1 MSTHCRLRI
10 AATIAV
16 GASVGSVPRVA
27 RAQGAQASPK
37 PAAQA
42 GFQVVVAPAASGAGT
57 SRDGRLLLVISTDS
71 STAPRHQ
78 MSDEDDTQQVFGI
91 DVHGLSDANPGVF
104 DRKAFGYPKES
115 LADVPPGRYWV
126 QAVLHPY
133 EVWHRGDGHT
143 VELPPDHG
151 EGQQWSTAPG
161 SPMSHPKWVRIDPRA
176 GGTLRITL
184 DTVIPPLPDIQ
195 DTKYVKHI
203 RIQSERLTKFWGRP
217 VYLGAIL
224 ILPEG
229 FDTHPNSHYPLAVY
243 QGHFQRE
250 PSGWREQP
258 ADASLPAP
266 DTTLIARNCPNG
278 SERGGCDY
286 RMLARL
292 QQEAGYRFYQQWTGP
307 AFPRVIQ
314 VTIQHANPYYDDSYA
329 VNSENVGPYGDAI
342 TYELIPYI
350 EQHYRGIGPWAR
362 ALYGG
367 STGGWEALGVQVLY
381 PDEYNGTYAA
391 CPDPIDFR
399 QYTNFNIYKDSNAY
413 YTSGPWRRTPRDGER
428 NYLGAMLSTVEQQNL
443 HELALGTH
451 SRSGGQWD
459 IWEAVFSP
467 VGPDGYPRR
476 IYDKRTGVIDHV
488 TAEYWRDH
496 YDLVHIMQRDWATL
510 GRKLRGK
517 IHIYAGL
524 SDNWFLNDAVYLA
537 EDFLTSA
544 TNPPAEA
551 VFVYGPRAE
560 HCFTGDPAHVNTIG
574 GGTFNQRAITQMA
587 AHWVKT
593 APPGADTV
601 SWRY

>member
-16 GASVGSVPRVA
+16 AASVGSVPRVA

-42 GFQVVVAPAASGAGT
+42 GFRVVVTPAASGAGT

-71 STAPRHQ
+71 STEPRHQ
-78 MSDEDDTQQVFGI
+78 MSDDDDTQQVFGI

-176 GGTLRITL
+176 AGTLRITL

-266 DTTLIARNCPNG
+266 DTTLIARKCPNG

-292 QQEAGYRFYQQWTGP
+292 QQEAGYRFYQQWSGP

-329 VNSENVGPYGDAI
+329 VNSENVGPYGDAM

-428 NYLGAMLSTVEQQNL
+428 NYLGDMLSTVEQQNL

-510 GRKLRGK
+510 GPKLRGK

-551 VFVYGPRAE
+551 VFVYGQRAE

>member
-1 MSTHCRLRI
+1 MQPNYRLST
-10 AATIAV
+10 AATIVAALIFSSL
-16 GASVGSVPRVA
+16 AS
-27 RAQGAQASPK
+27 AQA
-37 PAAQA
+37 AGTTQA
-42 GFQVVVAPAASGAGT
+42 GFRVVVTPAATGAG
-57 SRDGRLLLVISTDS
+57 SARDGRLLLVLSTDS
-71 STAPRHQ
+71 SSEPRHQ
-78 MSDEDDTQQVFGI
+78 MSDNDDTQQIFGI
-91 DVHGLSDANPGVF
+91 DVHGLSDVKPGVF
-104 DRKAFGYPKES
+104 DAHAFGYPKTS
-115 LADVPPGRYWV
+115 LADVPPGKYWV

-133 EVWHRGDGHT
+133 EVWHRADGHT

-151 EGQQWSTAPG
+151 EGQQWSRAPG
-161 SPMSHPKWVRIDPRA
+161 SPMSRPKWVRIDPHQS
-176 GGTLRITL
+176 GTVNITL
-184 DTVIPPLPDIQ
+184 DSVIPPLPEIQ

-203 RIQSERLTKFWGRP
+203 RIQSERLTKFWGKP
-217 VYLGAIL
+217 MYLGAIL

-229 FDTHPNSHYPLAVY
+229 FDTHPDAHYPLAVY

-258 ADASLPAP
+258 PDASLPAP
-266 DTTLIARNCPNG
+266 DTAFIARNCPNG
-278 SERGGCDY
+278 SEFHGCDF
-286 RMLARL
+286 RMLKRL
-292 QQEAGYRFYQQWTGP
+292 QEEAGYRFYQLWTRP
-307 AFPRVIQ
+307 SFPRVIQ

-381 PDEYNGTYAA
+381 PDQYNGTYAA

-413 YTSGPWRRTPRDGER
+413 YTFGPWRRTPRDGER
-428 NYLGAMLSTVEQQNL
+428 DYLGDMLSTVEQQNL

-476 IYDKRTGVIDHV
+476 IYDKGTGTIDHT
-488 TAEYWRDH
+488 TAQYWRDH

-510 GRKLRGK
+510 GPKLRGK

-537 EDFLTSA
+537 QDFLTTA

-551 VFVYGPRAE
+551 EFVYGLRAE
-560 HCFTGDPAHVNTIG
+560 HCFTGDAAHVNTIG
-574 GGTFNQRAITQMA
+574 GGTFNQRTITQMA

-593 APPGADTV
+593 APPGADTL